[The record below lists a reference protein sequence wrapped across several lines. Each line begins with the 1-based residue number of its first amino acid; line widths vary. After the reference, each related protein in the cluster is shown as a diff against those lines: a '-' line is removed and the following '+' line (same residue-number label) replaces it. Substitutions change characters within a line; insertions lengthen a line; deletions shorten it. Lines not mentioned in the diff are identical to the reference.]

1 MAHLVNLKFTYE
13 KKKDCLPLYTKITIS
28 LIRYCDIIRLDKL
41 YYEAGLACKSANQLG
56 MASIF
61 LNRYLDLNE
70 IIEDPEN
77 GTLPDSNDFD
87 ITDIPSPYD
96 VAMPVNNF
104 ITNEE
109 KEKIKNYLLQINIS
123 QKVDG
128 SLPTR
133 NCDKC
138 NADMFEGSLVCFK
151 CKHRHDVCILT
162 GYPVSSVNGKKCKSC
177 GKWGEKESWSLY
189 LQNFA
194 NCPWCN
200 NPPN

>member
-109 KEKIKNYLLQINIS
+109 KEKIKNYLLQVTLFLFRLISARKLMEAYPLEIVIN
-123 QKVDG
+123 V
-128 SLPTR
+128 
-133 NCDKC
+133 
-138 NADMFEGSLVCFK
+138 M
-151 CKHRHDVCILT
+151 LT
-162 GYPVSSVNGKKCKSC
+162 CLKD
-177 GKWGEKESWSLY
+177 L
-189 LQNFA
+189 
-194 NCPWCN
+194 
-200 NPPN
+200 